1 MGVERE
7 ITQMFPQLS
16 RQVRGKRLVYLD
28 SAATSLKP
36 VEVIEAVAKHMRE
49 QTANV
54 HRGAHLLS
62 DEATQMFEDVREKAR
77 VFVGADSK
85 NEIVF
90 TRGTTEG
97 INLLARS
104 LGSVVLNEGDEI
116 ILSQMEHHSNI
127 VPWQMIAK
135 EKRAKVRFV
144 PVLND
149 GTLDFDGFQKMLS
162 RKVKIV
168 SLVHLSNA
176 LGTVNPLSK
185 FFAEAHKHGALCVAD
200 AAQSIAAG
208 KMDVRQLNCDFMV
221 FSAHKAFGPTGVGVL
236 YGKSEWLEKMPPYQG
251 GGSMITEV
259 REDGVDFLP
268 PPHRFEAGTPA
279 IAEIAGLGAA
289 INFMNK
295 IGFEFISRHEQKL
308 AVVAREALASIPGL
322 RRIGQAPEQKHVIS
336 FLIEGAHP
344 SDVGAILDE
353 QGIAIRAGHHCCQP
367 LMKRFGI
374 PGTARA
380 SFSVYS
386 TESDIEQLAQGLKKA
401 GELLL

>member
-1 MGVERE
+1 MGLERE
-7 ITQMFPQLS
+7 IAQMFPQLN

-28 SAATSLKP
+28 SAATALKP
-36 VEVIEAVAKHMRE
+36 LPVIEAVTKHLRE
-49 QTANV
+49 QASNV
-54 HRGAHLLS
+54 HRGAHFLA
-62 DEATQMFEDVREKAR
+62 DEATQMFEEVREKVR
-77 VFVGADSK
+77 VFTGADTK

-90 TRGTTEG
+90 TKGTTDG

-104 LGSVVLNEGDEI
+104 LGSMALHEGDEI
-116 ILSQMEHHSNI
+116 LLSQMEHHSNI

-135 EKRAKVRFV
+135 EKRAHVRFV
-144 PVLND
+144 PVLDD
-149 GTLDFDGFQKMLS
+149 GTLDFEAFQKMLS

-185 FFAEAHKHGALCVAD
+185 FFVEARKHGAFCVAD
-200 AAQSIAAG
+200 AAQSVAAG
-208 KMDVRQLNCDFMV
+208 KINVRQLNCDFLV
-221 FSAHKAFGPTGVGVL
+221 FSGHKAFGPTGVGVL

-251 GGSMITEV
+251 GGSMISEV

-268 PPHRFEAGTPA
+268 PPHRFEAGTPP
-279 IAEIAGLGAA
+279 IAEIIGLGAA
-289 INFMNK
+289 IDFMNQ
-295 IGFEFISRHEQKL
+295 IGFDFIGRHEQKL
-308 AVVAREALASIPGL
+308 AAVAREALSHVPGL
-322 RRIGQAPEQKHVIS
+322 KRIGQAADQKHVIS
-336 FLIEGAHP
+336 FLLEGSHP

-386 TESDIEQLAQGLKKA
+386 TESDVEQLARGLKKA